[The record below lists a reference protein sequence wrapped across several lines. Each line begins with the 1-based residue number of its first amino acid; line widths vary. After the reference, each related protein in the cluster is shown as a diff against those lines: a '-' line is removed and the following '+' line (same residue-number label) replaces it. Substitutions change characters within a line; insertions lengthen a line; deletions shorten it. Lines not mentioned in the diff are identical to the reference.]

1 MIKKALVLFLLLS
14 LSACTFDTQEY
25 LSQENYKRYQAYYT
39 SIFDND
45 RFITFTDAYYI
56 ELVFTK
62 IQDQYRYDI
71 IIDEPAIAMYDIE
84 VMVVENDVIFERAD
98 KMMPSFGIFEL
109 NETNMI
115 PFQVDVDK
123 GYAKGIIVSGM
134 VDVPIVELKVMV
146 AWKDYAKLNST
157 REFFMFN
164 LDYERMQAGD
174 HDNTEGTTEEET
186 DTETEQEESSDE

>member
-14 LSACTFDTQEY
+14 LSACSFDTQEY
-25 LSQENYKRYQAYYT
+25 LSQENFKRYQAYYT

-45 RFITFTDAYYI
+45 RFITFTDAYNI

-62 IQDQYRYDI
+62 IEEQYRYDI

-84 VMVVENDVIFERAD
+84 VMVVENDIVFERAD

-109 NETNMI
+109 NESNMI

-123 GYAKGIIVSGM
+123 GYAKGIILSGM

-146 AWKDYAKLNST
+146 AWKDYAKLNAT

-174 HDNTEGTTEEET
+174 HDNTDDLPDEESNEEE
-186 DTETEQEESSDE
+186 SGDE

>member
-1 MIKKALVLFLLLS
+1 MIKKALILFLLLT

-45 RFITFTDAYYI
+45 RFITFTDAYNI

-62 IQDQYRYDI
+62 INEQYRYDI

-84 VMVVENDVIFERAD
+84 VMVIENDIIFERSE
-98 KMMPSFGIFEL
+98 KMMPSFGIFEQ

-115 PFQVDVDK
+115 PFQVDVEK
-123 GYAKGIIVSGM
+123 GYAKGIVLSGM

-146 AWKDYAKLNST
+146 AWKDYAKLNSS

-174 HDNTEGTTEEET
+174 HGDTDDTTQETPAT
-186 DTETEQEESSDE
+186 DTEENTDE